1 MHCIATA
8 ESHSTVEMEEGYW
21 LSLSLGF
28 IALSTTILAFWFLN
42 PSFVSGGNRKPK
54 KQQLPPGPWALPII
68 GSLHHLFLSRLPHHR
83 TMMQLSRRH
92 GPLMLLRLGEVPTV
106 VVSGAEAAELVM
118 KAHDPAFAS
127 RPRGAT
133 QDIFGGGRDIT
144 FAPYGAAWRQ
154 MRKICVVELLS
165 ARQVRRMEHIRADEA
180 GSIVRSIAVAG
191 GVVNVGEKVMRVAND
206 VVSRAVFGGK
216 FARRQEEYL
225 RELDEALA
233 LAGGFCLVDLFPSC
247 PQRLLRWISDDERRM
262 RRSHGRIQQIIDDI
276 VDERKAAARA
286 AAASSDEGGRRSVND
301 DEDLLEVLLRLQEED
316 SLEFPLTTDTMGGI
330 LFDMF
335 AAATDT
341 TGTVLEWAMSELVR
355 HPKAMAKAQT
365 EIREVLGDRAVITN
379 SDFGE
384 LHYMRMVIKETLR
397 MHPPAP
403 LIPRTTREDCKI
415 MGYDMLK
422 GTNVYINVFAV
433 SRDPKYWK
441 NPEEFDPERFENL
454 HDMDYHGTHFEYTPF
469 GAGRRQCPG
478 ILFGVSTIEIVLANL
493 LYHFDWVLPGGLSPE
508 SLDMSEKFGITVS
521 RRSDL
526 QLRAIQRLC

>member
-1 MHCIATA
+1 
-8 ESHSTVEMEEGYW
+8 
-21 LSLSLGF
+21 
-28 IALSTTILAFWFLN
+28 
-42 PSFVSGGNRKPK
+42 
-54 KQQLPPGPWALPII
+54 
-68 GSLHHLFLSRLPHHR
+68 
-83 TMMQLSRRH
+83 
-92 GPLMLLRLGEVPTV
+92 
-106 VVSGAEAAELVM
+106 
-118 KAHDPAFAS
+118 
-127 RPRGAT
+127 
-133 QDIFGGGRDIT
+133 
-144 FAPYGAAWRQ
+144 

-330 LFDMF
+330 LFLTPAIIESQPQDSYSCVSLRRDTEEECKDLLFQSTEPKTIERMDMF

>member
-1 MHCIATA
+1 
-8 ESHSTVEMEEGYW
+8 
-21 LSLSLGF
+21 
-28 IALSTTILAFWFLN
+28 
-42 PSFVSGGNRKPK
+42 
-54 KQQLPPGPWALPII
+54 
-68 GSLHHLFLSRLPHHR
+68 
-83 TMMQLSRRH
+83 
-92 GPLMLLRLGEVPTV
+92 
-106 VVSGAEAAELVM
+106 
-118 KAHDPAFAS
+118 
-127 RPRGAT
+127 
-133 QDIFGGGRDIT
+133 
-144 FAPYGAAWRQ
+144 
-154 MRKICVVELLS
+154 
-165 ARQVRRMEHIRADEA
+165 
-180 GSIVRSIAVAG
+180 
-191 GVVNVGEKVMRVAND
+191 
-206 VVSRAVFGGK
+206 
-216 FARRQEEYL
+216 
-225 RELDEALA
+225 
-233 LAGGFCLVDLFPSC
+233 
-247 PQRLLRWISDDERRM
+247 
-262 RRSHGRIQQIIDDI
+262 
-276 VDERKAAARA
+276 
-286 AAASSDEGGRRSVND
+286 
-301 DEDLLEVLLRLQEED
+301 
-316 SLEFPLTTDTMGGI
+316 
-330 LFDMF
+330 MF